1 MLMES
6 KLLKNF
12 IFPLS
17 SIDWNEL
24 LNILLSSNTPRE
36 RNQIGIKLGTK
47 HFMYQKLEKFT

>member
-17 SIDWNEL
+17 SIDWNKL